1 MEKTE
6 EINNK
11 YKTATPKILFPLCT
25 FQNLE
30 VQILLNHYVISVDRY
45 YLGKVDDLQY
55 SDETTLQKF
64 KKYPH
69 HIWIHMHGDCIENKH
84 HVHSVQIDAYLM
96 WWIN

>member
-69 HIWIHMHGDCIENKH
+69 HI
-84 HVHSVQIDAYLM
+84 
-96 WWIN
+96 